1 MGEMNMIY
9 FLTAVIIILLAV
21 LAVVYIRTSRLL
33 TRLDDMIESAIK
45 GSFAES
51 EYSEKRLSRLES
63 KMYRYLN
70 AGKTAQRQITS
81 EKDNIKTLVSD
92 ISHQT
97 NTPVSNI
104 LLYTQLLGEAPELND
119 DTKQLACQIEQQ
131 TEKLS
136 FLIASLV
143 KTSRLENGIL
153 TVQPKEESVG
163 KLLDALDFT
172 SQAQEKNIDLSI
184 GKADGMIACF
194 DLKWTL
200 ESLSNILDNA
210 IKYTPEGGKVN
221 VSAREYEMFIRIDV
235 ADSGIGMNEEETAQV
250 FARFYRSPRVSQE
263 KGVGIGLYLAREI
276 LSREGGYIKVSSVI
290 NQGSTFSIFLPKTN
304 ANLSKL

>member
-9 FLTAVIIILLAV
+9 VLIAIIITLLGV
-21 LAVVYIRTSRLL
+21 LAIVYIRTSRLL
-33 TRLDDMIESAIK
+33 TRLDNMTESAIK
-45 GSFAES
+45 GSFSES

-63 KMYRYLN
+63 KLYRYLT

-81 EKDNIKTLVSD
+81 EKDKIKTLVSD

-97 NTPVSNI
+97 KTPVSNI
-104 LLYTQLLGEAPELND
+104 LLYTQLLGEAPELSEN
-119 DTKQLACQIEQQ
+119 TKKLVEQIEQQ

-153 TVQPKEESVG
+153 TLQPNEESVG
-163 KLLDALDFT
+163 RMLGALDFT
-172 SQAQEKNIDLSI
+172 AQAREKNIDLSI
-184 GKADGMIACF
+184 GKADGMTACF

-200 ESLSNILDNA
+200 EALSNILDNA
-210 IKYTPEGGKVN
+210 LKYTPAGGKVK

-235 ADSGIGMNEEETAQV
+235 ADSGIGMSEEETAKV

-276 LSREGGYIKVSSVI
+276 LSREGGYIKVTSKI
-290 NQGSTFSIFLPKTN
+290 NQGSTFSVFLPKTN

>member
-1 MGEMNMIY
+1 M
-9 FLTAVIIILLAV
+9 
-21 LAVVYIRTSRLL
+21 
-33 TRLDDMIESAIK
+33 
-45 GSFAES
+45 
-51 EYSEKRLSRLES
+51 
-63 KMYRYLN
+63 
-70 AGKTAQRQITS
+70 
-81 EKDNIKTLVSD
+81 
-92 ISHQT
+92 
-97 NTPVSNI
+97 
-104 LLYTQLLGEAPELND
+104 
-119 DTKQLACQIEQQ
+119 
-131 TEKLS
+131 
-136 FLIASLV
+136 
-143 KTSRLENGIL
+143 
-153 TVQPKEESVG
+153 
-163 KLLDALDFT
+163 DALDFT

>member
-1 MGEMNMIY
+1 MIY
-9 FLTAVIIILLAV
+9 FLVAVIIILIAV
-21 LAVVYIRTSRLL
+21 LAVVYIRVSLL
-33 TRLDDMIESAIK
+33 LKHLDDMIDSAK
-45 GSFAES
+45 NGNFS
-51 EYSEKRLSRLES
+51 ETNYSEKRLSRLES

-97 NTPVSNI
+97 KTPVANI
-104 LLYTQLLGEAPELND
+104 LLYTQLLGEAPELSD

-153 TVQPKEESVG
+153 TVQPKEESAR

-172 SQAQEKNIDLSI
+172 AQAKEKNIDLSI
-184 GKADGMIACF
+184 GKADGMNACF

-200 ESLSNILDNA
+200 EALSNILDNA
-210 IKYTPEGGKVN
+210 IKYTPEGGKVS
-221 VSAREYEMFIRIDV
+221 VSAQEYEMFIRIDV
-235 ADSGIGMNEEETAQV
+235 EDSGIGMSENETAKV

-276 LSREGGYIKVSSVI
+276 LSREDGYIKVTSEV
-290 NQGSTFSIFLPKTN
+290 NKGSTFSVFLPKIN

>member
-1 MGEMNMIY
+1 MNMIY
-9 FLTAVIIILLAV
+9 FLTAVIIALLAV

-33 TRLDDMIESAIK
+33 THLDDMIESAIK
-45 GSFAES
+45 GSFSES

-63 KMYRYLN
+63 KMYRYLT
-70 AGKTAQRQITS
+70 AGKTAQRQIIS
-81 EKDNIKTLVSD
+81 EKDQIKTLVSD

-97 NTPVSNI
+97 KTPVSNI
-104 LLYTQLLGEAPELND
+104 LLYTQLLGEAPELSGN
-119 DTKQLACQIEQQ
+119 TKKLADQIEQQ

-163 KLLDALDFT
+163 KLLDALDFAA
-172 SQAQEKNIDLSI
+172 QARKKNIDLSI
-184 GKADGMIACF
+184 GKADGISACF

-200 ESLSNILDNA
+200 EALSNILDNA
-210 IKYTPEGGKVN
+210 IKYTLAGGKVS

-235 ADSGIGMNEEETAQV
+235 EDSGIGMGEEETAKV
-250 FARFYRSPRVSQE
+250 FLRFYRSPRVSQE

-276 LSREGGYIKVSSVI
+276 LSREGGYIKVTSKI
-290 NQGSTFSIFLPKTN
+290 NQGSTFSVFLPKTN
-304 ANLSKL
+304 SNLSKL

>member
-9 FLTAVIIILLAV
+9 VLAAIIIALLVV

-33 TRLDDMIESAIK
+33 TRLDDMTESAIK
-45 GSFAES
+45 GSFSES

-63 KMYRYLN
+63 KLYRYLT

-81 EKDNIKTLVSD
+81 EKDKIKTLVSD

-97 NTPVSNI
+97 KTPVSNI
-104 LLYTQLLGEAPELND
+104 LLYTQLLSEAPELSEN
-119 DTKQLACQIEQQ
+119 TKKLAEQIEQQ

-163 KLLDALDFT
+163 KLLDALGFT
-172 SQAQEKNIDLSI
+172 AQAREKNIDLSI
-184 GKADGMIACF
+184 GKADGITAYF

-200 ESLSNILDNA
+200 EALSNILDNA
-210 IKYTPEGGKVN
+210 LKYTSDGGKVS

-235 ADSGIGMNEEETAQV
+235 ADSGIGMSEEETAQV

-290 NQGSTFSIFLPKTN
+290 NQGSMFSIFLPKTN

>member
-1 MGEMNMIY
+1 MIY
-9 FLTAVIIILLAV
+9 VLAAIIIALLVV

-33 TRLDDMIESAIK
+33 TRLDDMTESAIK
-45 GSFAES
+45 GSFSES

-63 KMYRYLN
+63 KLYRYLT

-81 EKDNIKTLVSD
+81 EKDKIKTLVSD

-97 NTPVSNI
+97 KTPVSNI
-104 LLYTQLLGEAPELND
+104 LLYTQLLSEAPELSEN
-119 DTKQLACQIEQQ
+119 TKKLAEQIEQQ

-163 KLLDALDFT
+163 KLLDALGFT
-172 SQAQEKNIDLSI
+172 AQAREKNIDLSI
-184 GKADGMIACF
+184 GKADGITAYF

-200 ESLSNILDNA
+200 EALSNILDNA
-210 IKYTPEGGKVN
+210 LKYTSDGGKVS

-235 ADSGIGMNEEETAQV
+235 ADSGIGMSEEETAQV

-290 NQGSTFSIFLPKTN
+290 NQGSMFSIFLPKTN

>member
-1 MGEMNMIY
+1 MIY
-9 FLTAVIIILLAV
+9 VLAAVIIALLVV

-33 TRLDDMIESAIK
+33 TRLDDMIESAVN
-45 GSFAES
+45 GSFSEG

-63 KMYRYLN
+63 KLYRYLT

-81 EKDNIKTLVSD
+81 EKDKIKTLVSD

-97 NTPVSNI
+97 KTPVSNI
-104 LLYTQLLGEAPELND
+104 LLYTQLLGEAPELSEN
-119 DTKQLACQIEQQ
+119 TKKLVEQIEQQ

-153 TVQPKEESVG
+153 TLQPNEESVG
-163 KLLDALDFT
+163 RMLGALDFT
-172 SQAQEKNIDLSI
+172 AQAREKNIDLSI
-184 GKADGMIACF
+184 GKADGMTAYF

-200 ESLSNILDNA
+200 EALSNILDNA
-210 IKYTPEGGKVN
+210 LKYTPAGGKVK

-235 ADSGIGMNEEETAQV
+235 ADSGIGMSEEETAKV
-250 FARFYRSPRVSQE
+250 FARFYRSTRVSQE

-276 LSREGGYIKVSSVI
+276 LSREDGYIKVTSVI
-290 NQGSTFSIFLPKTN
+290 NQGSTFSVFLPKTN
-304 ANLSKL
+304 ANMSKL

>member
-1 MGEMNMIY
+1 MNMIY
-9 FLTAVIIILLAV
+9 FLTAVIILLLGILA
-21 LAVVYIRTSRLL
+21 AVYIRTSKLL
-33 TRLDDMIESAIK
+33 TRLDDMIESAAN
-45 GSFAES
+45 GSFSES

-63 KMYRYLN
+63 KMYRYLT

-97 NTPVSNI
+97 KTPIANI
-104 LLYTQLLGEAPELND
+104 LLYTQLLCESKALNEND
-119 DTKQLACQIEQQ
+119 KRLAEQIEQQ

-153 TVQPKEESVG
+153 AVDPKEESVG
-163 KLLDALDFT
+163 SLLSALDFT
-172 SQAQEKNIDLSI
+172 AQAQEKDIELSI
-184 GKADGMIACF
+184 GKADGMNACF

-200 ESLSNILDNA
+200 EALSNILDNA
-210 IKYTPEGGKVN
+210 VKYTPAGGEVSVN
-221 VSAREYEMFIRIDV
+221 AQEYEMFVRIDV
-235 ADSGIGMNEEETAQV
+235 ADSGIGMSEEETAKV

-276 LSREGGYIKVSSVI
+276 LSREGGYIKVTSKI
-290 NQGSTFSIFLPKTN
+290 NQGSTFSVFLPKTN